1 MKNKKLYCKTELAGN
16 ETFKLTKEGMSIP
29 KVFESYLKYF
39 NIKKENVFEYSGDC
53 DIDTEFNVWASKTIS
68 EKMKEK
74 GATDVEIK
82 ETTEL
87 FLNIDEMRAVEKD

>member
-1 MKNKKLYCKTELAGN
+1 
-16 ETFKLTKEGMSIP
+16 MSIP

-74 GATDVEIK
+74 G
-82 ETTEL
+82 EL
-87 FLNIDEMRAVEKD
+87 TIEP